1 MEGSLLKIL
10 IYIISSLGIQTAILL
25 TVVYLARKKWSFMMT
40 LNFQLAISIV
50 FHNFPFYFDRFNT
63 IVSESEVELINDSL
77 CKALRA
83 IHITSLSSC
92 LVIITAINVIAWLV
106 FKKPT
111 FIHTKGVLLQQI
123 LTMVIWGVNI
133 ITVLIFLLQDQE
145 EMEHKVCRTS
155 LDKGATIFFLC
166 LFIALILSSIIFFIM
181 IKGNINEIL
190 EESEDETTKQK
201 YKCQKYI
208 WFFAQILMI
217 TNIVIF
223 FIKQGIGEKYYVVL
237 FYIDQ
242 YLEIISLLLLL
253 NFYSVSKAFILELK
267 DIFCCC
273 CSKDQIN
280 KDLLVSFQ
288 ELNN

>member
-1 MEGSLLKIL
+1 MEGSLLNIL
-10 IYIISSLGIQTAILL
+10 IYIISSLGIITAILL

-50 FHNFPFYFDRFNT
+50 LHNVPFYFDRFNT
-63 IVSESEVELINDSL
+63 IVSESEVELINDFF

-111 FIHTKGVLLQQI
+111 FIHTKGALLQQR
-123 LTMVIWGVNI
+123 LTIGIWIFNF
-133 ITVLIFLLQDQE
+133 ITFLIFLFQDQE
-145 EMEHKVCRTS
+145 EMEQKVCRTS
-155 LDKGATIFFLC
+155 LYEWKSIFYLC
-166 LFIALILSSIIFFIM
+166 LFSVLILSSIIFFIM

-217 TNIVIF
+217 ANIFIF
-223 FIKQGIGEKYYVVL
+223 SIKHGIGKKYYKVL

-242 YLEIISLLLLL
+242 FLEILSLLLLL